1 MRRAGSHTHATV
13 TIVAVTRRTPDRPA
27 TPALIALIMWTVFVL
42 LRLWR
47 VGDGDIGA
55 FALAGTDWTDASSG
69 LPLVD
74 GPGYDGQFFHRLG
87 TAPLD
92 PADRVAG
99 TVLDSVSRAG
109 RIGYPLLV
117 RSTGVLGVPPE
128 WGLVLVNLVAVTV
141 LGFLG
146 GTIARSAGRHALW
159 GVIVPIYFG
168 FAFSIARDLAEV
180 VAAAALLG
188 GVWAAHRQ
196 RPVVAAAALSLAVL
210 TRESTIAVVAAL
222 GLAELVR
229 VVSRR
234 RPVAPSDAVWVVPG
248 VAFAAWQSVVLVR
261 WGTLPILAGGAGS
274 LRGPGAAL
282 LEQAPTLADPSWLGA
297 DPLNAVKVVESVVL
311 VVLVTVALVSSRRL
325 PGGSPIR
332 PALIGAAVAL
342 VTVDVPIGVW
352 TDRNDLRMFSDVYV
366 LAATV
371 LLVAGRR
378 APLLSTV
385 AVAGCSGAAAL
396 SFLVGL

>member
-1 MRRAGSHTHATV
+1 
-13 TIVAVTRRTPDRPA
+13 
-27 TPALIALIMWTVFVL
+27 
-42 LRLWR
+42 
-47 VGDGDIGA
+47 
-55 FALAGTDWTDASSG
+55 
-69 LPLVD
+69 
-74 GPGYDGQFFHRLG
+74 
-87 TAPLD
+87 
-92 PADRVAG
+92 
-99 TVLDSVSRAG
+99 
-109 RIGYPLLV
+109 
-117 RSTGVLGVPPE
+117 
-128 WGLVLVNLVAVTV
+128 
-141 LGFLG
+141 
-146 GTIARSAGRHALW
+146 
-159 GVIVPIYFG
+159 
-168 FAFSIARDLAEV
+168 
-180 VAAAALLG
+180 
-188 GVWAAHRQ
+188 
-196 RPVVAAAALSLAVL
+196 
-210 TRESTIAVVAAL
+210 
-222 GLAELVR
+222 
-229 VVSRR
+229 
-234 RPVAPSDAVWVVPG
+234 
-248 VAFAAWQSVVLVR
+248 
-261 WGTLPILAGGAGS
+261 
-274 LRGPGAAL
+274 PGAAL